1 MDLGGVTYYDIN
13 CDAKNGFPLK
23 IAAAKGSE
31 KFVRLM
37 LENRMLD
44 IQKKDAEGLNAFWVA
59 CRYGHGKVMRVLA
72 EAGIDVNIVD
82 KKEGLN
88 VLHLACKYK
97 FKNIVEM
104 LVKSNFTL
112 DE

>member
-1 MDLGGVTYYDIN
+1 MHYFVDLGGVTYYDIN
-13 CDAKNGFPLK
+13 CDSKNGFPLK
-23 IAAAKGSE
+23 IAAAKGNE

-72 EAGIDVNIVD
+72 EAGINVNI
-82 KKEGLN
+82 
-88 VLHLACKYK
+88 
-97 FKNIVEM
+97 
-104 LVKSNFTL
+104 L
-112 DE
+112 D